1 MRRLARIVPG
11 VAGLLLLTLLASSR
25 VAVAAS
31 ENTCVNGGQ
40 QNPDI
45 ATRKTV
51 LQRSPTL
58 LGTRLELANLLEKA
72 GCYAEAVHLLEEG
85 QKYNPFNPTLK
96 SSLRRARNTVKE
108 EDYRKGVDQAAAS
121 ARLNRKM
128 ERCTREGEVA
138 ACDEVLS
145 QQPNNS
151 KILIA
156 KGDDLMKAHRP
167 AEAWKAYLRAR
178 DLAPNDTALAGKL
191 QALRSQRQALLK
203 RCTDG
208 DGDAALQACKSVL
221 VKGAPN
227 EFETTVRIA
236 LLQQSTNQASQAL
249 DSYIAANSL
258 RHGDK
263 GVALAILAL
272 LQSTQR
278 KDAVALA
285 ARGSSLV
292 TLGRAHEALAPLRQ
306 AKALEPE
313 LPEIDQQIKTA
324 EAMARTESTVPKERL
339 TPVAA
344 ASAEAQATV
353 GPEPQIFSNVAE
365 ATRSN

>member
-1 MRRLARIVPG
+1 MRRLARIVPS
-11 VAGLLLLTLLASSR
+11 VSALLLLTLLASSR
-25 VAVAAS
+25 VAVAS
-31 ENTCVNGGQ
+31 ESTCVNGGQ

-45 ATRKTV
+45 AAGKSA
-51 LQRSPTL
+51 LQRSPTQ
-58 LGTRLELANLLEKA
+58 LGKRLEVANLLEKA
-72 GCYAEAVHLLEEG
+72 GCYDQAVHLLEEG
-85 QKYNPFNPTLK
+85 QKYNPFNPTLLF
-96 SSLRRARNTVKE
+96 SLRRARNMVKE
-108 EDYRKGVDQAAAS
+108 EHYVEGINQAEAS

-128 ERCTREGEVA
+128 ERCTREREVA

-145 QQPNNS
+145 QQPNNT

-156 KGDDLMKAHRP
+156 KGDALVKAHRP
-167 AEAWKAYLRAR
+167 AEASKAYARASE
-178 DLAPNDTALAGKL
+178 LEHNNTAITGKL
-191 QALRSQRQALLK
+191 QALQSQRQALLK

-227 EFETTVRIA
+227 EFEITVRIA

-272 LQSTQR
+272 LESTQR
-278 KDAVALA
+278 KDAIALA

-292 TLGRAHEALAPLRQ
+292 TVGRAHEALAPLRQ

-313 LPEIDQQIKTA
+313 LPDIDQQIKTA
-324 EAMARTESTVPKERL
+324 EALARTESTVHKERP
-339 TPVAA
+339 TQMAA
-344 ASAEAQATV
+344 VSAEAKAMVEQS
-353 GPEPQIFSNVAE
+353 FSNVAE

>member
-1 MRRLARIVPG
+1 MRRLARIVPS
-11 VAGLLLLTLLASSR
+11 VAALLLLTLLASSR

-31 ENTCVNGGQ
+31 ESTCVNGGQ
-40 QNPDI
+40 QNPGI
-45 ATRKTV
+45 AAGKTA
-51 LQRSPTL
+51 LQRSPTQL
-58 LGTRLELANLLEKA
+58 EKRLELANLLEKA
-72 GCYAEAVHLLEEG
+72 GCYDEAVHLLEEG
-85 QKYNPFNPTLK
+85 QKYNPFNPTLLF
-96 SSLRRARNTVKE
+96 SLRRARNMVKE
-108 EDYRKGVDQAAAS
+108 EHYLEGIDQAEAS

-145 QQPNNS
+145 QQPNNT

-156 KGDDLMKAHRP
+156 KGDALVKAHRP
-167 AEAWKAYLRAR
+167 AEALKAYIRAR
-178 DLAPNDTALAGKL
+178 ELAPNNIALTGKL
-191 QALRSQRQALLK
+191 QTLQSQHQALLK

-278 KDAVALA
+278 KDAIALA
-285 ARGSSLV
+285 ARGSSLL
-292 TLGRAHEALAPLRQ
+292 TLGRADEALAALRQ

-313 LPEIDQQIKTA
+313 LPDIDQQIKTA
-324 EAMARTESTVPKERL
+324 GTLVRTESTVHKER
-339 TPVAA
+339 PMQVAA
-344 ASAEAQATV
+344 VGAETEAV
-353 GPEPQIFSNVAE
+353 PEPQNFSNVAE

>member
-1 MRRLARIVPG
+1 MRRLARFEPS
-11 VAGLLLLTLLASSR
+11 VAALFLLTLIASGR

-31 ENTCVNGGQ
+31 ESKCVNGGQ

-45 ATRKTV
+45 AARKAV

-58 LGTRLELANLLEKA
+58 LGTRLEMAKLLEKA
-72 GCYAEAVHLLEEG
+72 GCYDEAVHLLEEG
-85 QKYNPFNPTLK
+85 KKYNPYNPTLLY
-96 SSLRRARNTVKE
+96 SLRRARDGAKE
-108 EDYRKGVDQAAAS
+108 ERDLEGIHQAEAS
-121 ARLNRKM
+121 TRLNKEM
-128 ERCTREGEVA
+128 ERCTSEQEVA

-145 QQPNNS
+145 QQPNNT

-156 KGDDLMKAHRP
+156 KGDALMKAHRP
-167 AEAWKAYLRAR
+167 AEAWKAYIRASE
-178 DLAPNDTALAGKL
+178 LAPNNTALTGKL

-227 EFETTVRIA
+227 EFEITVRMA
-236 LLQQSTNQASQAL
+236 LLQQSSNQASQAL

-278 KDAVALA
+278 KDAIALA

-306 AKALEPE
+306 AKVLEPE
-313 LPEIDQQIKTA
+313 LPDIDQQIKTA
-324 EAMARTESTVPKERL
+324 EAVARTEPVVHKEQQR
-339 TPVAA
+339 PIQVAA
-344 ASAEAQATV
+344 VSAEVETT
-353 GPEPQIFSNVAE
+353 PEPQHFSNVAE

>member
-1 MRRLARIVPG
+1 MNRLARIVPS
-11 VAGLLLLTLLASSR
+11 VAVVLLLTLLASSR

-31 ENTCVNGGQ
+31 QNTCVNGGQ

-45 ATRKTV
+45 AARKTV

-58 LGTRLELANLLEKA
+58 LGTRIELANLLEKA
-72 GCYAEAVHLLEEG
+72 GCYDEEVHLLEEG
-85 QKYNPFNPTLK
+85 QKYNPLNPTLQFR
-96 SSLRRARNTVKE
+96 LRRARNMIKE
-108 EDYRKGVDQAAAS
+108 EHHLEGVDQAEAS

-128 ERCTREGEVA
+128 ERCTREREVA

-145 QQPNNS
+145 QQPNNT

-156 KGDDLMKAHRP
+156 KGDALMKAHRP
-167 AEAWKAYLRAR
+167 AEAWKAYSRASE
-178 DLAPNDTALAGKL
+178 LAPNDAALTGKL

-208 DGDAALQACKSVL
+208 DGDAALQACESVL

-227 EFETTVRIA
+227 EFEITVRVA
-236 LLQQSTNQASQAL
+236 LLQQSSNQVSQAL

-278 KDAVALA
+278 KDAIALA
-285 ARGSSLV
+285 ARGSALV
-292 TLGRAHEALAPLRQ
+292 TLGRAREAVAPLRQ

-313 LPEIDQQIKTA
+313 LPNIDQQIKTA
-324 EAMARTESTVPKERL
+324 EALARTEPTMHKEQAR
-339 TPVAA
+339 PIQVADI
-344 ASAEAQATV
+344 SAEAE
-353 GPEPQIFSNVAE
+353 GPAEPQSFSNVAE

>member
-1 MRRLARIVPG
+1 VTRLARIVPS
-11 VAGLLLLTLLASSR
+11 VATVLLLILLSSSR
-25 VAVAAS
+25 DAVAAPES
-31 ENTCVNGGQ
+31 TCVNGGQ

-45 ATRKTV
+45 AALKTA
-51 LQRSPTL
+51 LQRAPNQ
-58 LGTRLELANLLEKA
+58 LGKRLELANLLEKA
-72 GCYAEAVHLLEEG
+72 GCYDEAVHFLDEG
-85 QKYNPFNPTLK
+85 KKYNPYNPTLLF
-96 SSLRRARNTVKE
+96 SLRRARNKAE
-108 EDYRKGVDQAAAS
+108 EEHHREDIDRAEAS

-128 ERCTREGEVA
+128 ERCTREHEVA

-145 QQPNNS
+145 QQPNNT

-156 KGDDLMKAHRP
+156 KGDALLKAHRP
-167 AEAWKAYLRAR
+167 AEASKAYTRASE
-178 DLAPNDTALAGKL
+178 LAPNNAALTGKL
-191 QALRSQRQALLK
+191 QALQAQHRALLK

-221 VKGAPN
+221 VRGAAN
-227 EFETTVRIA
+227 EFDITVRMA
-236 LLQQSTNQASQAL
+236 LLQLSTNQASPAL

-278 KDAVALA
+278 KDAIALA

-292 TLGRAHEALAPLRQ
+292 TLGRAREALGPLRQ

-313 LPEIDQQIKTA
+313 LPDINQQIKAA
-324 EAMARTESTVPKERL
+324 EALARIESTARKER
-339 TPVAA
+339 PSQVAA
-344 ASAEAQATV
+344 VSEDAEAI
-353 GPEPQIFSNVAE
+353 PEPQHFSNVAE

>member
-1 MRRLARIVPG
+1 MRRLARIVPS
-11 VAGLLLLTLLASSR
+11 VAALLLLTLLASSR

-31 ENTCVNGGQ
+31 QSTCVNGGQ

-45 ATRKTV
+45 AAGKTE
-51 LQRSPTL
+51 LQRSPTR
-58 LGTRLELANLLEKA
+58 LGKRMELANLLEKT
-72 GCYAEAVHLLEEG
+72 GCYDEAVHLLEEG
-85 QKYNPFNPTLK
+85 QKYNPFNPTLLF
-96 SSLRRARNTVKE
+96 SLRRARNMVKE
-108 EDYRKGVDQAAAS
+108 EHYLKGIDQAEAS
-121 ARLNRKM
+121 ARLNRN
-128 ERCTREGEVA
+128 V
-138 ACDEVLS
+138 
-145 QQPNNS
+145 
-151 KILIA
+151 
-156 KGDDLMKAHRP
+156 
-167 AEAWKAYLRAR
+167 
-178 DLAPNDTALAGKL
+178 
-191 QALRSQRQALLK
+191 QALQSQRQALLK
-203 RCTDG
+203 RCTNG
-208 DGDAALQACKSVL
+208 DGNAALQACKSVL

-278 KDAVALA
+278 KDAIALA

-313 LPEIDQQIKTA
+313 LPDIDQEIKTA
-324 EAMARTESTVPKERL
+324 EALARTESTAHKERP
-339 TPVAA
+339 TQVAA
-344 ASAEAQATV
+344 VSAEAEAMV
-353 GPEPQIFSNVAE
+353 EPQDFSNVAE

>member
-1 MRRLARIVPG
+1 VRRLARIVPS
-11 VAGLLLLTLLASSR
+11 VATLLLLILLAST
-25 VAVAAS
+25 VAAS
-31 ENTCVNGGQ
+31 ESTCVNSGQ

-45 ATRKTV
+45 AALKTA
-51 LQRSPTL
+51 LQRSPNQ
-58 LGTRLELANLLEKA
+58 LGKRLELANLLEKA
-72 GCYAEAVHLLEEG
+72 GCYDEAAHFLEEG
-85 QKYNPFNPTLK
+85 KKYNPYNPTLLFN
-96 SSLRRARNTVKE
+96 LRRARNKAE
-108 EDYRKGVDQAAAS
+108 EEHYRESIDRAEAS
-121 ARLNRKM
+121 ARLNRKI
-128 ERCTREGEVA
+128 ERCTSEHEVA

-145 QQPNNS
+145 QQPSNT

-156 KGDDLMKAHRP
+156 KGDALMQAHRP
-167 AEAWKAYLRAR
+167 AEGWKAYMRASE
-178 DLAPNDTALAGKL
+178 LAPNDTVLAGKM
-191 QALRSQRQALLK
+191 QALRSQRQALMK

-208 DGDAALQACKSVL
+208 DGDAALQACKAVL

-227 EFETTVRIA
+227 EYEITVRMA

-278 KDAVALA
+278 KDAIALA

-292 TLGRAHEALAPLRQ
+292 TLGRAREALSPLRR

-313 LPEIDQQIKTA
+313 LPDIDQQIKTA
-324 EAMARTESTVPKERL
+324 EVLARTESTAHNERP
-339 TPVAA
+339 TQVAA
-344 ASAEAQATV
+344 ISADAEEI
-353 GPEPQIFSNVAE
+353 PEPQRFSNVAE
-365 ATRSN
+365 PTRSN